1 MLNTAL
7 RNQVRSVRP
16 FGRSAART
24 FSSTP
29 STRAVIGIDL
39 GTTNSCVAVMEGSQP
54 RVIENVEGERTTPS
68 VVAILE
74 DGTRLVGLPAR
85 RQAVTNPT
93 NTFYAT
99 KRLIGRRFSDPA
111 TKKDMELVSYKI
123 VPGPNGDAWVED
135 AYSKKYSPSQIGAM
149 VLTKMKETA
158 EDHLGTK
165 VTQAVI
171 TVPAYFDDA
180 QRQAT
185 KDAGAIAG
193 LTVERIINEPT
204 AAALAYGMKQEEDGK
219 TVAVY
224 DLGGGTF
231 DISILEISDGVFEVK
246 ATNGDTFLGGEDF
259 DHALFRYM
267 VEEFKKKEGIDLMT
281 QPLAHQRLK
290 ETAETVKCELSTAI
304 KSDVNLPYI
313 AATEKGPKNLEMT
326 ITRAKF
332 ESLTDD
338 LVKRTIGP
346 SQQCFKDAGV
356 SKSDIN
362 EVILVGGMTRMPKV
376 RETVKEFFG
385 REPYKGVNPDEA
397 VAIGAAIQ
405 GGVLSGSTT
414 SLLLLDVTPLSL
426 GIETLGG
433 VMTALIPS
441 NTTIPTKKSQVF
453 STAADN
459 QTEVEIKVLQGD
471 RAMAADNKVLGRFNL
486 VGIPPAPKG
495 IPQIEVGFDIDAN
508 GIVNVSARDKATG
521 KEQKIQIKSDGGLS
535 KSEIENMKVEAE
547 RFAQEDA
554 KRKESIEAKNT
565 AESTVYE
572 IEKNINT
579 YKDELSEADKDSLN
593 QKITDARNAIG
604 TNDKD
609 TITEASKNLQD
620 LASKLFADAYQRK
633 AAKSSQ
639 GENNTENTEEKVEDE
654 FKDVSGKN

>member
-1 MLNTAL
+1 
-7 RNQVRSVRP
+7 
-16 FGRSAART
+16 
-24 FSSTP
+24 
-29 STRAVIGIDL
+29 
-39 GTTNSCVAVMEGSQP
+39 MEGSQP

-68 VVAILE
+68 VVAIMD

-85 RQAVTNPT
+85 RQAVTNPQ

-111 TKKDMELVSYKI
+111 TKKDMQLVSHKI
-123 VPGPNGDAWVED
+123 VAGPNGDAWLED
-135 AYSKKYSPSQIGAM
+135 AKGKKYSPSQIGAM

-158 EDHLGTK
+158 ESHLGTK
-165 VTQAVI
+165 VDKAVI

-193 LTVERIINEPT
+193 FQVERIINEPT
-204 AAALAYGMKQEEDGK
+204 AAALAYGMKQDDSGK
-219 TVAVY
+219 VVAVY

-259 DHALFRYM
+259 DNALFSHM
-267 VEEFKKKEGIDLMT
+267 VEEFKKKEGIDLKS

-290 ETAETVKCELSTAI
+290 ETAETVKCELSTAL

-313 AATEKGPKNLEMT
+313 AATEKGPKHLEMS

-332 ESLTDD
+332 ESLTDS
-338 LVKRTIGP
+338 LIQRTIGP
-346 SQQCFKDAGV
+346 CNQCLKDAGV
-356 SKSDIN
+356 GKSDIQ

-376 RETVKEFFG
+376 REVVKDFFG

-405 GGVLSGSTT
+405 GGVLGGSTT
-414 SLLLLDVTPLSL
+414 SVLLLDVTPLNL

-433 VMTALIPS
+433 VMTPLIQA
-441 NTTIPTKKSQVF
+441 NTTIPTKKSQTF

-471 RAMAADNKVLGRFNL
+471 RTMAADNKVLGRFNL

-495 IPQIEVGFDIDAN
+495 VPQIEVGFDIDAN
-508 GIVNVSARDKATG
+508 GIVNVSAKDKATG

-535 KSEIENMKVEAE
+535 KTEIENMQKEAQ
-547 RFAQEDA
+547 RYASEDA
-554 KRKESIEAKNT
+554 KRKEAIEAKNR

-572 IEKNINT
+572 IEKNLNT
-579 YKDELSEADKDSLN
+579 YKDELSEDEKQQLRDLIEN
-593 QKITDARNAIG
+593 TRNSIG
-604 TNDKD
+604 TNEHQ
-609 TITEASKNLQD
+609 TIENSTKELQET
-620 LASKLFADAYQRK
+620 ATRLFGEAYQRK
-633 AAKSSQ
+633 AAKGSTTNEGSSNQ
-639 GENNTENTEEKVEDE
+639 ETVDDEDR
-654 FKDVSGKN
+654 K